1 MKTILKYI
9 FLAAVA
15 LIVVACQEG
24 LDQIS
29 TEEGMGS
36 VSLSIS
42 TKEHTRVG
50 DFTPEELRVRI
61 YDEDDRLV
69 RIYTEDDVIPE
80 NIALVAG
87 VYTFKV
93 EARDNDHT
101 TKFKGSDVDDDR
113 TKIYYIGEDDVTVIA
128 GGSVTAEV
136 KCNPQH
142 VRVGV
147 ILDEDE
153 GENQYLRNVGIS
165 LAAMQLTSDNNP
177 TAVDN
182 KKKND
187 FDTAYAGAD
196 RLDFGTAISGSTTSY
211 VGEDYAY
218 FLMPEGVETIAWVIA
233 GEHVAPAEDQPATTA
248 EEDSTEGSDS
258 TGSNDGATAPEGVV
272 TKFDRAG
279 QIVVEPGKAYALQ
292 FRYSKL
298 PDGSITVDVEV
309 DDTVETY
316 DDPII
321 FKPEPEIKPM
331 SGNTWIED
339 EDNDNVYV
347 VGTSDISFNVTSI
360 NKLDGFGLDEE
371 KLWDKGNYVSDEAK
385 KMITVAPVGNEG
397 KEFTVTV
404 NPAYFATLAGGTQT
418 FWFSAYD
425 GATEVGKFKT
435 KFLNQG
441 LTKPTD
447 IDLWL
452 NTAKFN
458 AVVTQTATNVAVKF
472 RKVKGTGSYGDWVT
486 VGLSNTTGNV
496 YGGTSV
502 AAWSDAITNTKGM
515 TVYKPN
521 PDKSIFANGTY
532 EYQLVVD
539 GSDYGPSGTFTTT
552 VEQPIPNA
560 DFESSSLSCW
570 GQSNS
575 NATFWGSGNN
585 WAKTNLCTQGS
596 KDGNGGSKA
605 AVLTSSATAGV
616 LASGNLFTGTFTMNG
631 MAGTVGF
638 GQPYTWQARPTALR
652 VKYHAKVGKVDI
664 ALYKDETGNFPL
676 KKGDQD
682 VARIYALIV
691 DWSERPGVTS
701 GTSDPTGCFEPTAI
715 TSLAGSGA
723 IIGYASLLIDKSTSG
738 DSMVTV
744 DIPFEFYDK
753 VTNPSNPSDPSKEPA
768 KYSIVISAACSAYGD
783 YMCGYS
789 ENVMYVDDF
798 QWVY

>member
-1 MKTILKYI
+1 MKTLSKYI
-9 FLAAVA
+9 LLAAMA
-15 LIVVACQEG
+15 LIVAACQEG

-29 TEEGMGS
+29 TDEGMGN
-36 VSLSIS
+36 VKLNIS
-42 TKEHTRVG
+42 TNEHTRVG
-50 DFTPEELRVRI
+50 ENFTPEELRVRI
-61 YDEDDRLV
+61 YDDGNRLV

-87 VYTFKV
+87 EYTFKV

-101 TKFKGSDVDDDR
+101 TKFKGSDVEDDR
-113 TKIYYIGEDDVTVIA
+113 EKIYYIGEDDVTVTA

-136 KCNPQH
+136 DCDPQH

-165 LAAMQLTSDNNP
+165 LAAMQLTTGNNP

-187 FDTAYAGAD
+187 FDTAYAASTGAD

-298 PDGSITVDVEV
+298 PDGSITITVDVDYTV
-309 DDTVETY
+309 DAW
-316 DDPII
+316 DDQIT
-321 FKPEPEIKPM
+321 FKPEPEIKPLA
-331 SGNTWIED
+331 GNPWVED
-339 EDNDNVYV
+339 DENENVYV
-347 VGTSDISFNVTSI
+347 VGTSNISFEVTSI
-360 NKLDGFGLDEE
+360 NKIDGFGLNEE
-371 KLWDKGNYVSDEAK
+371 KLWDKGNYASGAED
-385 KMITVAPVGNEG
+385 MITVTPDGTDG
-397 KEFTVTV
+397 KKFTVTV
-404 NPAYFATLAGGTQT
+404 KPGFFATLAGGEQD
-418 FWFSAYD
+418 FRFSAYD
-425 GATEVGKFKT
+425 GTTEVGKFRT
-435 KFLNQG
+435 TFLNQG

-486 VGLSNTTGNV
+486 IDLTANTTGGNV
-496 YGGTSV
+496 YGGKSV
-502 AAWSDAITNTKGM
+502 AAWSEGTNVNGKTIY
-515 TVYKPN
+515 TPDS
-521 PDKSIFANGTY
+521 DKSIFANGIY

-539 GSDYGPSGTFTTT
+539 GADYGPSGTFTTT
-552 VEQPIPNA
+552 VTQTIPYA

-570 GQSNS
+570 GQNNS
-575 NATFWGSGNN
+575 SAPFWGSGNN
-585 WAKTNLCTQGS
+585 SYKGDLCTQATYAGMQGS
-596 KDGNGGSKA
+596 YVAKLKSSETLGMLAAGN
-605 AVLTSSATAGV
+605 V
-616 LASGNLFTGTFTMNG
+616 FTGTFSMSG
-631 MAGTVGF
+631 FSGTVSF
-638 GQPYTWQARPTALR
+638 GVDYNWVARPTAMK
-652 VKYHAKVGKVDI
+652 VKVWHKI
-664 ALYKDETGNFPL
+664 GNVTTTKYASTIPS
-676 KKGDQD
+676 GNPDQASIQ
-682 VARIYALIV
+682 VCVI
-691 DWSERPGVTS
+691 DWDKRHQVTS
-701 GTSDPTGCFEPTAI
+701 GADTPDGVWSPENGMATSTSAGSVIGYGVVYPTGTTEGSSMKEI
-715 TSLAGSGA
+715 T
-723 IIGYASLLIDKSTSG
+723 
-738 DSMVTV
+738 
-744 DIPFEFYDK
+744 IPIQYYDK
-753 VTNPSNPSDPSKEPA
+753 IA
-768 KYSIVISAACSAYGD
+768 KPEGMYKLIISAATSRYGD
-783 YMCGYS
+783 YMNGCNTN
-789 ENVMYVDDF
+789 EMYVDDF

>member
-1 MKTILKYI
+1 MKTLSKYI
-9 FLAAVA
+9 LLAAMA
-15 LIVVACQEG
+15 LIVAACQEG

-29 TEEGMGS
+29 TDEGMGN
-36 VSLSIS
+36 VKLNIS
-42 TKEHTRVG
+42 TNEHTRVG
-50 DFTPEELRVRI
+50 ENFTPEELRVRI
-61 YDEDDRLV
+61 YDDGNRLV

-87 VYTFKV
+87 EYTFKV

-101 TKFKGSDVDDDR
+101 TKFKGSDVEDDR
-113 TKIYYIGEDDVTVIA
+113 EKIYYIGEDDVTVTA

-136 KCNPQH
+136 DCDPQH

-165 LAAMQLTSDNNP
+165 LAAMQLTTGNNP

-187 FDTAYAGAD
+187 FDTAYAASTGAD

-298 PDGSITVDVEV
+298 PDGSITITVDVDYTV
-309 DDTVETY
+309 DAW
-316 DDPII
+316 DDQIT
-321 FKPEPEIKPM
+321 FKPEPEIKPLA
-331 SGNTWIED
+331 GNPWVED
-339 EDNDNVYV
+339 DENENVYV
-347 VGTSDISFNVTSI
+347 VGTSNISFEVTSI
-360 NKLDGFGLDEE
+360 NKIDGFGLNEE
-371 KLWDKGNYVSDEAK
+371 KLWDKGNYASGAED
-385 KMITVAPVGNEG
+385 MITVTPDGTDG
-397 KEFTVTV
+397 KKFTVTV
-404 NPAYFATLAGGTQT
+404 KPGFFATLAGGEQD
-418 FWFSAYD
+418 FRFSAYD
-425 GATEVGKFKT
+425 GTTEVGKFRT
-435 KFLNQG
+435 TFLNQG

-486 VGLSNTTGNV
+486 IDLTANTTGGNV
-496 YGGTSV
+496 YGGKSV
-502 AAWSDAITNTKGM
+502 AAWSEGTNVNGKTIY
-515 TVYKPN
+515 TPDS
-521 PDKSIFANGTY
+521 DKSIFANGIY

-539 GSDYGPSGTFTTT
+539 GADYGPSGTFTTT
-552 VEQPIPNA
+552 VTQTIPYA

-570 GQSNS
+570 GQNNS
-575 NATFWGSGNN
+575 SAPFWGSGNN
-585 WAKTNLCTQGS
+585 SYKGDLCTQATYAGMQGS
-596 KDGNGGSKA
+596 YVAKLKSSETLGMLAAGN
-605 AVLTSSATAGV
+605 V
-616 LASGNLFTGTFTMNG
+616 FTGTFSMSG
-631 MAGTVGF
+631 FSGTVSF
-638 GQPYTWQARPTALR
+638 GVDYNWVARPTAMK
-652 VKYHAKVGKVDI
+652 VKVWHKI
-664 ALYKDETGNFPL
+664 GNVTTTKYASTIPS
-676 KKGDQD
+676 GSPDQASIQ
-682 VARIYALIV
+682 VCVI
-691 DWSERPGVTS
+691 DWDKRHQVTS
-701 GTSDPTGCFEPTAI
+701 RADTPDGVWSPENGMATSTSAGSVIGYGVVYPTGTTEGSSMKEI
-715 TSLAGSGA
+715 T
-723 IIGYASLLIDKSTSG
+723 
-738 DSMVTV
+738 
-744 DIPFEFYDK
+744 IPIQYYDK
-753 VTNPSNPSDPSKEPA
+753 IA
-768 KYSIVISAACSAYGD
+768 KPEGMYKLIISAATSRYGD
-783 YMCGYS
+783 YMNGCNTN
-789 ENVMYVDDF
+789 EMYVDDF

>member
-1 MKTILKYI
+1 MKTLSKYI
-9 FLAAVA
+9 LLAAMA
-15 LIVVACQEG
+15 LIVAACQEG

-29 TEEGMGS
+29 TDEGMGN
-36 VSLSIS
+36 VKLNIS
-42 TKEHTRVG
+42 TNEHTRVG
-50 DFTPEELRVRI
+50 ENFTPEELRVRI
-61 YDEDDRLV
+61 YDDGNRLV

-87 VYTFKV
+87 EYTFKV

-101 TKFKGSDVDDDR
+101 TKFKGSDVEDDR
-113 TKIYYIGEDDVTVIA
+113 EKIYYIGEDDVTVTA

-136 KCNPQH
+136 DCDPQH

-165 LAAMQLTSDNNP
+165 LAAIQLTTGNNP

-187 FDTAYAGAD
+187 FDTAYAASIGAD

-218 FLMPEGVETIAWVIA
+218 FLMPEGAETIAWVIA

-279 QIVVEPGKAYALQ
+279 QIVVESGKAYALQ

-298 PDGSITVDVEV
+298 PDGSITITVDVDYTV
-309 DDTVETY
+309 DAW
-316 DDPII
+316 DDQIT
-321 FKPEPEIKPM
+321 FKPEPEIKPLA
-331 SGNTWIED
+331 GNPWVED
-339 EDNDNVYV
+339 DENENVYV
-347 VGTSDISFNVTSI
+347 VGTSNISFEVTSI
-360 NKLDGFGLDEE
+360 NKIDGFGLNEK
-371 KLWDKGNYVSDEAK
+371 KLWDKGVYASGAED
-385 KMITVAPVGNEG
+385 MITVTPEG
-397 KEFTVTV
+397 TDGKKFTVTV
-404 NPAYFATLAGGTQT
+404 KPGFFATLAGGTQT

-425 GATEVGKFKT
+425 GTTEVGKFKT

-486 VGLSNTTGNV
+486 VDLTANTTGGNV
-496 YGGTSV
+496 YGGKSV
-502 AAWSDAITNTKGM
+502 AAWSEGTNVNGKTIY
-515 TVYKPN
+515 TPDS
-521 PDKSIFANGTY
+521 DKSIFANGIY

-539 GSDYGPSGTFTTT
+539 GADYGPSGTFTTT
-552 VEQPIPNA
+552 VTQTIPYA

-570 GQSNS
+570 GQNNS
-575 NATFWGSGNN
+575 SAPFWGSGNN
-585 WAKTNLCTQGS
+585 SYKGDLCTQATYAGMQGS
-596 KDGNGGSKA
+596 YVAKLKSSETLGMLAAGN
-605 AVLTSSATAGV
+605 V
-616 LASGNLFTGTFTMNG
+616 FTGTFSMSG
-631 MAGTVGF
+631 FSGTVSF
-638 GQPYTWQARPTALR
+638 GVDYNWVARPTAMK
-652 VKYHAKVGKVDI
+652 VKVWHKI
-664 ALYKDETGNFPL
+664 GNVTTTKYASTIPS
-676 KKGDQD
+676 GSPDQASIQ
-682 VARIYALIV
+682 VCVI
-691 DWSERPGVTS
+691 DWDKRHQVTS
-701 GTSDPTGCFEPTAI
+701 GADTPVGVWSPENGMTTSTSAGSVIGYGVVYPTGTTEGSSMKEI
-715 TSLAGSGA
+715 T
-723 IIGYASLLIDKSTSG
+723 
-738 DSMVTV
+738 
-744 DIPFEFYDK
+744 IPIQYYDK
-753 VTNPSNPSDPSKEPA
+753 TAKPSG
-768 KYSIVISAACSAYGD
+768 KYKLIIAAATSRYGD
-783 YMCGYS
+783 YMNGCNTN
-789 ENVMYVDDF
+789 EMYVDDF

>member
-1 MKTILKYI
+1 MKTLSKYI
-9 FLAAVA
+9 LLAAMA

-29 TEEGMGS
+29 TDEGMGN
-36 VSLSIS
+36 VKLNIS
-42 TKEHTRVG
+42 TNEHTRVG
-50 DFTPEELRVRI
+50 ENFTPEELRVRI
-61 YDEDDRLV
+61 YDDGNRLV

-87 VYTFKV
+87 EYTFKV

-101 TKFKGSDVDDDR
+101 TKFKGSDVEDDR
-113 TKIYYIGEDDVTVIA
+113 EKIYYIGEDDVTVTA

-136 KCNPQH
+136 DCDPQH

-165 LAAMQLTSDNNP
+165 LAAIQLTTGNNP

-187 FDTAYAGAD
+187 FDTAYAASTGAD

-298 PDGSITVDVEV
+298 PDGSITITVDVDYTV
-309 DDTVETY
+309 DAW
-316 DDPII
+316 DDQIT
-321 FKPEPEIKPM
+321 FKPEPEIKPLA
-331 SGNTWIED
+331 GNPWVED
-339 EDNDNVYV
+339 DENENVYV
-347 VGTSDISFNVTSI
+347 VGTSNISFEVTSI
-360 NKLDGFGLDEE
+360 NKIDGFGLNEK
-371 KLWDKGNYVSDEAK
+371 KLWDKGVYASGAED
-385 KMITVAPVGNEG
+385 MITVTPEG
-397 KEFTVTV
+397 TDGKKFTVTV
-404 NPAYFATLAGGTQT
+404 KPGFFATLAGGEQD
-418 FWFSAYD
+418 FRFSAYD
-425 GATEVGKFKT
+425 GTTEVGKFKT

-458 AVVTQTATNVAVKF
+458 AVVTQAATSVAVKF

-502 AAWSDAITNTKGM
+502 AAWSEGTNVNGKTIY
-515 TVYKPN
+515 TPDS
-521 PDKSIFANGTY
+521 DKSIFANGIY

-539 GSDYGPSGTFTTT
+539 GADYGPSGTFTTT
-552 VEQPIPNA
+552 VTQTIPYA

-570 GQSNS
+570 GQNNS
-575 NATFWGSGNN
+575 SAPFWGSGNN
-585 WAKTNLCTQGS
+585 SYKGDLCTQATYAGMQGS
-596 KDGNGGSKA
+596 YVAKLKSSETLGMLAAGN
-605 AVLTSSATAGV
+605 V
-616 LASGNLFTGTFTMNG
+616 FTGTFSMSG
-631 MAGTVGF
+631 FSGTVSF
-638 GQPYTWQARPTALR
+638 GVDYNWVARPTAMK
-652 VKYHAKVGKVDI
+652 VKVWHKI
-664 ALYKDETGNFPL
+664 GNVTTTKYASTIP
-676 KKGDQD
+676 KGDSDQASIQ
-682 VARIYALIV
+682 VCVI
-691 DWSERPGVTS
+691 DWNNKHQVTS
-701 GTSDPTGCFEPTAI
+701 GKNSPTGVWSPENGMT
-715 TSLAGSGA
+715 TSTSAGSV
-723 IIGYASLLIDKSTSG
+723 IGYGVVYPTGTTEGS
-738 DSMVTV
+738 SMKEIT
-744 DIPFEFYDK
+744 IPIQYYDK
-753 VTNPSNPSDPSKEPA
+753 IA
-768 KYSIVISAACSAYGD
+768 KPEGMYKLIISAATSRYGD
-783 YMCGYS
+783 YMNGCNTN
-789 ENVMYVDDF
+789 EMYVDDF

>member
-1 MKTILKYI
+1 MKTLSKYI
-9 FLAAVA
+9 LLAAMA
-15 LIVVACQEG
+15 LIVAACQEG

-29 TEEGMGS
+29 TDEGMGN
-36 VSLSIS
+36 VKLNIS
-42 TKEHTRVG
+42 TNEHTRVG
-50 DFTPEELRVRI
+50 ENFTPEELRVRI
-61 YDEDDRLV
+61 YDEDGRLV

-87 VYTFKV
+87 KYTFKV

-101 TKFKGSDVDDDR
+101 TKFKGSDVEDDR
-113 TKIYYIGEDDVTVIA
+113 EKIYYIGEDDVTVTA

-136 KCNPQH
+136 DCDPQH

-165 LAAMQLTSDNNP
+165 LAAMQLTTGNNP

-187 FDTAYAGAD
+187 FDTAYAASTGAD
-196 RLDFGTAISGSTTSY
+196 RLDFGTAISGSTASY
-211 VGEDYAY
+211 EGEDYAY
-218 FLMPEGVETIAWVIA
+218 FLMPEGVSTISWVIT
-233 GEHVAPAEDQPATTA
+233 GEHVAPAEDQPTTA
-248 EEDSTEGSDS
+248 AEGDSTEGSDS

-292 FRYSKL
+292 FRYSQL
-298 PDGSITVDVEV
+298 PDGSITIDVEV
-309 DDTVETY
+309 DDTVETF
-316 DDPII
+316 DEQIT
-321 FKPEPEIKPM
+321 FKPEPEIIPLA
-331 SGNTWIED
+331 GNTWIED

-360 NKLDGFGLDEE
+360 NKIDGFGLNEE
-371 KLWDKGNYVSDEAK
+371 KLWDKGNYVSEGSN
-385 KMITVAPVGNEG
+385 MITVTPIGNEG
-397 KEFTVTV
+397 KEFTVKV
-404 NPAYFATLAGGTQT
+404 KPEYFATLAGGEQD
-418 FWFSAYD
+418 FRLSAYD
-425 GATEVGKFKT
+425 GTTEVGKFRT
-435 KFLNQG
+435 TFLNQG

-502 AAWSDAITNTKGM
+502 AAWSDAITNTNGM

-539 GSDYGPSGTFTTT
+539 GSDYGPSDTFATT

-570 GQSNS
+570 GQNNS
-575 NATFWGSGNN
+575 SAPFWGSGNN
-585 WAKTNLCTQGS
+585 TYKANLCTQATYAGS
-596 KDGNGGSKA
+596 QGSYVAK
-605 AVLTSSATAGV
+605 
-616 LASGNLFTGTFTMNG
+616 LASSETLRMLAAGNVFTGTFSMSG
-631 MAGTVGF
+631 FSGTVSF
-638 GQPYTWQARPTALR
+638 GVNYNWVARPTAMK
-652 VKYHAKVGKVDI
+652 VKVWHKI
-664 ALYKDETGNFPL
+664 GNVTTTKYANTIPSESP
-676 KKGDQD
+676 DQ
-682 VARIYALIV
+682 ASIYCAVI
-691 DWSERPGVTS
+691 DWGSQHQVTS
-701 GTSDPTGCFEPTAI
+701 GADAPTGVWSPEN
-715 TSLAGSGA
+715 GA
-723 IIGYASLLIDKSTSG
+723 NAVTEGKIIGYGIIYPQGTTSES
-738 DSMVTV
+738 SMEEIT
-744 DIPFEFYDK
+744 IPIQYYDK
-753 VTNPSNPSDPSKEPA
+753 TAKPSG
-768 KYSIVISAACSAYGD
+768 KYKLIIAAATSRYGD
-783 YMCGYS
+783 YMNGCNTN
-789 ENVMYVDDF
+789 EMYVDDF

>member
-1 MKTILKYI
+1 M
-9 FLAAVA
+9 A
-15 LIVVACQEG
+15 LIVAACQEG

-50 DFTPEELRVRI
+50 DDFTPEELRVRI
-61 YDEDDRLV
+61 YDEDNRLV

-80 NIALVAG
+80 KIALVAG
-87 VYTFKV
+87 DYTFKV
-93 EARDNDHT
+93 EARDKDHT
-101 TKFKGSDVDDDR
+101 TKFKGSDVEDYR
-113 TKIYYIGEDDVTVIA
+113 EKIYYIGEKGVAVAA
-128 GGSVTAEV
+128 GGSVMAEV
-136 KCNPQH
+136 ECNPQH
-142 VRVGV
+142 VQVGV
-147 ILDEDE
+147 VLDEDE

-165 LAAMQLTSDNNP
+165 LAAMQLGNNP
-177 TAVDN
+177 TEVKD
-182 KKKND
+182 KKKTD
-187 FDTAYAGAD
+187 FDTAYAASTGVD
-196 RLDFGTAISGSTTSY
+196 RLDFGTAVSGSTASY
-211 VGEDYAY
+211 VGKDSAY
-218 FLMPEGVETIAWVIA
+218 FLMPKGVRTISWVIT
-233 GEHVAPAEDQPATTA
+233 GEHVAPAEDQPATAA
-248 EEDSTEGSDS
+248 EGGSTEGSNSADS
-258 TGSNDGATAPEGVV
+258 NEGTTAPGGVV

-292 FRYSKL
+292 FRYSQL
-298 PDGSITVDVEV
+298 PDGSITIDVEV
-309 DDTVETY
+309 DETVETF
-316 DDPII
+316 DEQIT
-321 FKPEPEIKPM
+321 FKPEPEIIPLD
-331 SGNTWIED
+331 GNTWIED

-360 NKLDGFGLDEE
+360 NKIDGFGLNEE
-371 KLWDKGNYVSDEAK
+371 KLWDKGNYVSEGSN
-385 KMITVAPVGNEG
+385 MITVTPIGNEG
-397 KEFTVTV
+397 KEFNVEV
-404 NPAYFATLAGGTQT
+404 KPAFFATLAGGEQD
-418 FWFSAYD
+418 FRLSAYD
-425 GATEVGKFKT
+425 GMTEVGKFRT
-435 KFLNQG
+435 TFLNQG

-502 AAWSDAITNTKGM
+502 AAWSEGTNVNSKTIY
-515 TVYKPN
+515 TPDS
-521 PDKSIFANGTY
+521 DKSIFANGTY

-552 VEQPIPNA
+552 VEQPIPYA

-570 GQSNS
+570 GQNNS
-575 NATFWGSGNN
+575 NASFWGSGNN

-605 AVLTSSATAGV
+605 AVLTSSSAMAGV

-652 VKYHAKVGKVDI
+652 VKYHATVGKADI

-676 KKGDQD
+676 KEGDQD

-691 DWSERPGVTS
+691 DWSARPGVTS
-701 GTSDPTGCFEPTAI
+701 GTSAPTGCFEPTAI

-723 IIGYASLLIDKSTSG
+723 IIGYASLLIDKSTDG

-783 YMCGYS
+783 YMCGCS
-789 ENVMYVDDF
+789 KNVMYIDDF